1 MVMCFF
7 YVFSVGW
14 WDDGEVVGWLIN
26 VSDELRSN
34 RKTVM
39 KGRRLAEANHRRR
52 RHHLHRH
59 PHRPH
64 LRRRHPPPFINGT
77 INNLSSWNGF
87 GKTFLPHRPSHQPLR
102 SVGEQTTNI
111 DGARPATAADGRQVA
126 RP

>member
-1 MVMCFF
+1 M
-7 YVFSVGW
+7 
-14 WDDGEVVGWLIN
+14 VGWLIK

-39 KGRRLAEANHRRR
+39 KGRRLAEANPHRRR
-52 RHHLHRH
+52 RRRHLHRH

-64 LRRRHPPPFINGT
+64 LRRRHPPDFQNGT
-77 INNLSSWNGF
+77 INNLSWYWF

-102 SVGEQTTNI
+102 SVGGQRTNI